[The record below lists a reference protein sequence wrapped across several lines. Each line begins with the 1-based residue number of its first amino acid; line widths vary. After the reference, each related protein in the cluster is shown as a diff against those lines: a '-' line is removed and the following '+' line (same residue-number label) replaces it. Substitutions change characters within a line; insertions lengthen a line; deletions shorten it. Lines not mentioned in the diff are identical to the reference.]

1 MLKSLSARN
10 RTALDIVN
18 VVAGLGLA
26 LSPWYIGFAADTYA
40 AWNAWIV
47 GAVIALIAIV
57 ALVTFHQAE
66 EWGQRRSRH
75 LGGGRALGARPRPKY
90 PAAASRRSSE
100 QVPSSRSMF
109 VVSTRALRS
118 IGTGLRS

>member
-66 EWGQRRSRH
+66 EWANVV
-75 LGGGRALGARPRPKY
+75 LGIWAAVAPWAPGRDRNIRPLPREGRASRCPR
-90 PAAASRRSSE
+90 RDRCSSAHA
-100 QVPSSRSMF
+100 P
-109 VVSTRALRS
+109 
-118 IGTGLRS
+118 